1 VNAEFNWWLLIVGLV
16 IGAGLVWL
24 VIADWS
30 RRDQDLERDER
41 SAESAWIAQMLHERG
56 LSLDPG
62 DAEQVLALHRAYLHH
77 LGGGIFDDELP
88 ADDETAAA
96 ADTAEPAETAEP
108 ASDSPAADVAEPATP
123 GTTGALT
130 AEAWLHTAPDGDAEA
145 ATPQPT
151 NQPTPA
157 PGGPSRVADPSD
169 RGSLRSNPLAPRS
182 GAGMDPEPPRPS

>member
-16 IGAGLVWL
+16 VGAGLVWL

-30 RRDQDLERDER
+30 RRDQDLDVDER
-41 SAESAWIAQMLHERG
+41 AAESAWIAQTLQERG

-88 ADDETAAA
+88 ADD
-96 ADTAEPAETAEP
+96 
-108 ASDSPAADVAEPATP
+108 AADVAADDFRDVPIVTPAAPEPTD
-123 GTTGALT
+123 GA
-130 AEAWLHTAPDGDAEA
+130 AAGAWLHTAPDAAAGPPKASDESPATTAARPTDA
-145 ATPQPT
+145 
-151 NQPTPA
+151 
-157 PGGPSRVADPSD
+157 VD
-169 RGSLRSNPLAPRS
+169 RGTLRPNPLAPRG